1 MIGAPGQ
8 PSARPAGS
16 IAGGVCSMGLHI
28 CMHIFLAN
36 TYASGD
42 KANEEVSPMTT
53 QRSGWAQE
61 QQSLLMEQVRKA
73 RQSRQPLQIAFEA
86 VAERTGRKS
95 ASVRNYYYTHLRG
108 QMDAPTPF
116 ELFTPEQVEAL
127 LGAMLTGQA
136 QGRSVR
142 AIALEMAGQDQK
154 GMLRL
159 QNKYRSLI
167 KHHRDQVEAVM
178 ARLEQ
183 AGESYVNPYA
193 PPEVEPPAE
202 PAEPVTD
209 PGQMLI
215 NHLAGI
221 AQDLQAL
228 DGAGDSLIA
237 ALHQLTHLAA
247 NRRFSKRKAEQYDRL
262 TVQYDLLLIQ
272 MKGMAREL
280 DACQG
285 QLEQMRQQMDARQ
298 KPYEDLYTLCRQWR
312 DSEQLPPLMR
322 EQLGAALSAMG

>member
-1 MIGAPGQ
+1 
-8 PSARPAGS
+8 
-16 IAGGVCSMGLHI
+16 
-28 CMHIFLAN
+28 
-36 TYASGD
+36 
-42 KANEEVSPMTT
+42 MTT

-61 QQSLLMEQVRKA
+61 QEALLREQVLLA

-116 ELFTPEQVEAL
+116 ELFTPEQVEEL
-127 LGAMLTGQA
+127 LRAMLTGQA

-142 AIALEMAGQDQK
+142 ACALEMAGQDQK

-167 KHHRDQVEAVM
+167 KHHRDQVQAVM

-272 MKGMAREL
+272 MKGMGREL
-280 DACQG
+280 DACQA
-285 QLEQMRQQMDARQ
+285 QLETVRRQMDTRQ
-298 KPYEDLYTLCRQWR
+298 APYLALYHLCQQWR
-312 DSEQLPPLMR
+312 DNQDVPPLLR
-322 EQLGAALSAMG
+322 EQLGAALGKMGRALDVKTE